1 MARSIKKVKKP
12 HTKKFWIILSS
23 CLAFLVVGI
32 IVGLFVWYI
41 LANTATLTKR
51 FAGEDTQ
58 YKINY
63 NEIEDLLDESKEN
76 EYKEVFVFVY
86 NDTFVFDKPKGK
98 KTTTAY
104 QTYEKYQ
111 QGITEL
117 HELIEL
123 VNLANSC
130 DSEGNYT
137 KRDDGLKTGI
147 FICDASL
154 SGNSNVDANEDYD
167 SITSP
172 GLLGFYMGAQDSS
185 LSYVKTSSTIE
196 GKNSSGQTIDYTIS
210 GGSTIDS
217 FLSTIKEVQEYI
229 MFTYGVS
236 LEAQN

>member
-1 MARSIKKVKKP
+1 MARSIKKVRKP

-23 CLAFLVVGI
+23 CLSLLVVGI

-41 LANTATLTKR
+41 LANTDSLTKR
-51 FAGEDTQ
+51 FAGEDTK

-63 NEIEDLLDESKEN
+63 NEIEDLLDDTKEN
-76 EYKEVFVFVY
+76 QYKEVFVFVY

-111 QGITEL
+111 QGMAEL
-117 HELIEL
+117 HELINL
-123 VNLANSC
+123 VEAANAKE
-130 DSEGNYT
+130 DREG
-137 KRDDGLKTGI
+137 GLKTGI
-147 FICDASL
+147 YICNASL
-154 SGNSNVDANEDYD
+154 SGNSSVDANEDYD

-185 LSYVKTSSTIE
+185 LSYVSTSSTIE
-196 GKNSSGQTIDYTIS
+196 GKNSTGSTIEYTIS

>member
-1 MARSIKKVKKP
+1 MARSIKKVRKP

-23 CLAFLVVGI
+23 CLAVVVVGI

-41 LANTATLTKR
+41 LANTSTLTKR

-104 QTYEKYQ
+104 QT
-111 QGITEL
+111 
-117 HELIEL
+117 
-123 VNLANSC
+123 C

-137 KRDDGLKTGI
+137 NRDDGLKTGI
-147 FICDASL
+147 FICNASL
-154 SGNSNVDANEDYD
+154 SGNSSADANEDYD

-196 GKNSSGQTIDYTIS
+196 GKNSNGQTVDYTIS

>member
-1 MARSIKKVKKP
+1 MARSIKKVRKP

-23 CLAFLVVGI
+23 CLSLLVIGI

-41 LANTATLTKR
+41 LANTDSLTKR
-51 FAGEDTQ
+51 FAGEDTK

-63 NEIEDLLDESKEN
+63 NEIEDLLDDTKEN
-76 EYKEVFVFVY
+76 QYKEVFVFVY

-111 QGITEL
+111 QGMAEL
-117 HELIEL
+117 HELINL
-123 VNLANSC
+123 VEAANAKE
-130 DSEGNYT
+130 DREG
-137 KRDDGLKTGI
+137 GLKTGI
-147 FICDASL
+147 YICNASL
-154 SGNSNVDANEDYD
+154 SGNSSVDANEDYD

-185 LSYVKTSSTIE
+185 LSYVSTSSTIE
-196 GKNSSGQTIDYTIS
+196 GKNSTGSTIEYTIS